1 MTVRC
6 DTGETRKTDDFHR
19 DAGMIA
25 SSASGARRW
34 GSSMTRWLS
43 APALQA
49 LWPRHALPTP
59 DCLWS
64 SSKHARGLAAAS
76 WGSATAGARYS
87 LAGAGPG
94 RGRAASRPLP
104 RNLVSDCA
112 TRPPSKVPPVPWPA
126 NPNSWLRCAAL
137 TNWPTGCLW
146 RRRGRHQTPVHGIT
160 RHWRPGSS
168 AKWQETAPARL
179 PEFSW
184 VSFRSQGSVRCFT
197 HSPISSRTG
206 GLHRSWASTVRPTTA
221 NSSWAA
227 RNALTD
233 RLGERLGDTV
243 RLDSPV
249 LRILHGPDGVT
260 AFTDDGAVSARRA
273 IVTMPPVLAGRLVFD
288 PPMPSR
294 RDYLTQRMPIRG
306 KVAFAALYDEPFWR
320 DTPGVSSIS
329 TRNVLAWDEGGDD
342 DPACFSGLCSIAR
355 SRELAAMPPDERS
368 DAVLGD
374 LADSLGP
381 RALDVVGYHAVDWAA
396 EPWSRRVQQLPR
408 HRLMDRLWRCAASG
422 GGQHPLGRR
431 RVRGALH
438 GSDGGCRRDGRG
450 TWRGPSWKHER

>member
-1 MTVRC
+1 MGKRHDTVVV
-6 DTGETRKTDDFHR
+6 GAGIAGLVAATRLA
-19 DAGMIA
+19 DAGL
-25 SSASGARRW
+25 SVVVLEARKRIGGRILGFRHGRRAVQLGGRW
-34 GSSMTRWLS
+34 TGPGQGRIKALAAELGVGLS
-43 APALQA
+43 HSPAFE
-49 LWPRHALPTP
+49 
-59 DCLWS
+59 S
-64 SSKHARGLAAAS
+64 SSGSMAGELELVAAVRRIDELADRVPLEAPWQAPDAGTWDHQTLATWLEREVAGDRARTLAGILMGFLPEPGECSLLHAFTYLKSNGGLASIMGLDGPAHDS
-76 WGSATAGARYS
+76 ELFVGGA
-87 LAGAGPG
+87 
-94 RGRAASRPLP
+94 
-104 RNLVSDCA
+104 
-112 TRPPSKVPPVPWPA
+112 
-126 NPNSWLRCAAL
+126 
-137 TNWPTGCLW
+137 
-146 RRRGRHQTPVHGIT
+146 H
-160 RHWRPGSS
+160 
-168 AKWQETAPARL
+168 
-179 PEFSW
+179 
-184 VSFRSQGSVRCFT
+184 
-197 HSPISSRTG
+197 
-206 GLHRSWASTVRPTTA
+206 
-221 NSSWAA
+221 
-227 RNALTD
+227 ALTD
-233 RLGERLGDTV
+233 RLGERLVDAV

-396 EPWSRRVQQLPR
+396 EPWSRGCNSFLATGS
-408 HRLMDRLWRCAASG
+408 WTAYG
-422 GGQHPLGRR
+422 
-431 RVRGALH
+431 GALRPAV
-438 GSDGGCRRDGRG
+438 GSIHWAGAEYAERFMGQMEGAVG
-450 TWRGPSWKHER
+450 TAEDVARAILEA